1 MKKIPDVSELKNI
14 LILRGEG
21 SLGDAILSSCM
32 YREIKK
38 ANPAVKISVA
48 CFGGAYDYLAKN
60 PYIDVLYRIPARR
73 VIRPNQ
79 RWLRLSWLGFKLRRK
94 RFDFVLDFAIK
105 NFYNWRFF
113 KWLCGGDRV
122 LDLQASPVPFVRREA
137 PAKECAKQVLELFIS
152 SPVDA
157 SYELSVSP
165 QTAARVAGFVARNA
179 PAGYILFNPFGSV
192 GPRSLNREAF
202 WYVSDFATRQSGL
215 PVIIPCM
222 SAQKAVV
229 EAYLRDSPS
238 PEGRKFIY
246 QTADVFDLFALV
258 RGARL
263 VITPDTA
270 VVHVAAGFEKP
281 TVAFYNSYFIYNSP
295 NNPNARVVKTDPSS
309 VSVFVHDE
317 FEKAFRSAVS
327 L

>member
-38 ANPAVKISVA
+38 ANPGVKISAA

-79 RWLRLSWLGFKLRRK
+79 RWLALAWLGLKLRRK
-94 RFDFVLDFAIK
+94 RFDFVLDFSAK
-105 NFYNWRFF
+105 DFYNWRLF

-122 LDLQASPVPFVRREA
+122 LDPQTSPVPFVGETA

-157 SYELSVSP
+157 SYELSVP
-165 QTAARVAGFVARNA
+165 KETAARVDGFVARNV

-192 GPRSLNREAF
+192 GRRSLNRGAF
-202 WYVSDFATRQSGL
+202 LYVSDFAARQSGL

-222 SAQKAVV
+222 PAQKAVV
-229 EAYLRDSPS
+229 EDYLRGVKPF
-238 PEGRKFIY
+238 GKVILY

-258 RGARL
+258 RGSRL

-295 NNPNARVVKTDPSS
+295 NNPKARVIKTDPLS
-309 VSVFVHDE
+309 VSIFAQDE

>member
-60 PYIDVLYRIPARR
+60 PYIDVSYRIPARR

-122 LDLQASPVPFVRREA
+122 LDSQTSPVPFVRGEA

-157 SYELSVSP
+157 SYELPVPP
-165 QTAARVAGFVARNA
+165 QTAARVAGFVAKHV
-179 PAGYILFNPFGSV
+179 PEGYILLNPFGSV
-192 GPRSLNREAF
+192 GTRSLNREAF
-202 WYVSDFATRQSGL
+202 GYVLDFAVRQSGL

-222 SAQKAVV
+222 PAQKAVV
-229 EAYLRDSPS
+229 EEYLRNVSAE
-238 PEGRKFIY
+238 EGLIY

-281 TVAFYNSYFIYNSP
+281 TVAFYNSYHVYNSP
-295 NNPNARVVKTDPSS
+295 NNPNARVVKTDPLS
-309 VSVFVHDE
+309 VSVFSRAE
-317 FEKAFRSAVS
+317 FEEAFHSAVA